1 MTSTRQISTDSGV
14 LIYDA
19 YADPEPPAD
28 ARRFEVRGVL
38 PSCEW
43 LPGKVKVLR
52 LSFVGD
58 ASRAVTEL
66 MREADA
72 FAARHPNDRLETSD
86 VYVRDGVAWM
96 SIAPRA
102 YEF

>member
-1 MTSTRQISTDSGV
+1 M

-19 YADPEPPAD
+19 YADPEPPTD
-28 ARRFEVRGVL
+28 ARRVEVRGVL

-52 LSFVGD
+52 TDYVGD
-58 ASRAVTEL
+58 PARVVTEL
-66 MREADA
+66 MREAEA
-72 FAARHPNDRLETSD
+72 FAARHPNDKLETSD
-86 VYVRDGVAWM
+86 VYLRGGEAWM